1 ALFAYAPSG
10 DAHDAAHYIV
20 WLVQSGLGMPDR
32 DYDTDESP
40 AADSVRAAYV
50 DHVTK
55 ILNLA
60 GEDAASAASE
70 ASRVMALE
78 TELAKASTRRVD
90 LRDPAATAH
99 PMTLAELATLAPNI
113 DWRSYF
119 RSIGLTANVVKV
131 NV

>member
-32 DYDTDESP
+32 DYYTDEGP
-40 AADSVRAAYV
+40 AADSLRAAYV

-60 GEDAASAASE
+60 GEDAASAATE
-70 ASRVMALE
+70 ATRVMALE
-78 TELAKASTRRVD
+78 TELAMSSPRRVD
-90 LRDPAATAH
+90 LRDPAATDH
-99 PMTLAELATLAPNI
+99 PMSLADLAQLAP
-113 DWRSYF
+113 S
-119 RSIGLTANVVKV
+119 V
-131 NV
+131 